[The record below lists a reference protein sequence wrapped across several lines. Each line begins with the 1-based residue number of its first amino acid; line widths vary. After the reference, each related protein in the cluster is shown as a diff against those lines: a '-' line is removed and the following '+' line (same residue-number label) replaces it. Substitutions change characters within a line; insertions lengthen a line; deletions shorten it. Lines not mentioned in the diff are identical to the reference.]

1 MAEGGA
7 GGPSDPRGTGTIPRQ
22 GEPPSSQAEHQ
33 HGGAHGV
40 TTSDNQQAGQMPP
53 LIILEPTS
61 DRQSSNPKP
70 ISVKTVP
77 KKCHDTIQV
86 VQEHYINNTLK
97 TERRTAKEQT

>member
-33 HGGAHGV
+33 HRGAHGV

-61 DRQSSNPKP
+61 DRQGSNLESRLLDVAYGEDKTKP
-70 ISVKTVP
+70 
-77 KKCHDTIQV
+77 
-86 VQEHYINNTLK
+86 
-97 TERRTAKEQT
+97 